1 MKLFFC
7 KSYAIN
13 WNALLI
19 QSYELDLFYDFK
31 GKGDNESM
39 RDQQTRNQR
48 HHMKKKPQKLLKNQ
62 STFIQHQ
69 QKEVTQRLQSP
80 KTLMTSQINKW
91 KRTIRCVCSCSLC
104 RCMPGVPSVLHFRK
118 TIIQLQFLSK
128 VTSISIHTPNG
139 AGKTQLPMANNCLR
153 LPNIKVLVYVY
164 GKNNCIPRQS
174 TPTVCGE
181 WWQFHANLV
190 GG

>member
-1 MKLFFC
+1 
-7 KSYAIN
+7 
-13 WNALLI
+13 
-19 QSYELDLFYDFK
+19 
-31 GKGDNESM
+31 
-39 RDQQTRNQR
+39 
-48 HHMKKKPQKLLKNQ
+48 MKKKLTKTFKKWEYFYTASAERSDPAFTKSENLDDILDKQMEKN
-62 STFIQHQ
+62 
-69 QKEVTQRLQSP
+69 
-80 KTLMTSQINKW
+80 N
-91 KRTIRCVCSCSLC
+91 SLC
-104 RCMPGVPSVLHFRK
+104 LFLFIVSVYARSSIRITLQE

-190 GG
+190 GDWWRYVILSLQVLASKFFSSFGLKKGCYT